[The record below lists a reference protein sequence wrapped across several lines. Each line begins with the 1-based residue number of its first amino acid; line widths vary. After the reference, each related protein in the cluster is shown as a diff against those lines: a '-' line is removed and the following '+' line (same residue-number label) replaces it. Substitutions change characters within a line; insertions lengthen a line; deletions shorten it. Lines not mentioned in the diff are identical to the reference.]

1 MPSAKIKKTN
11 IELNIAPMSVNA
23 AWQGRRFATRK
34 YKEWTETCLFMLLG
48 KKCLE
53 KPYKVS
59 IIFYQSQMQD
69 IDSCIKMTLDV
80 LVKAGVLEDDRYINE
95 LNVKKIVSKERKIF
109 IEIN

>member
-1 MPSAKIKKTN
+1 
-11 IELNIAPMSVNA
+11 
-23 AWQGRRFATRK
+23 
-34 YKEWTETCLFMLLG
+34 
-48 KKCLE
+48 
-53 KPYKVS
+53 
-59 IIFYQSQMQD
+59 MQD